1 MNTEE
6 ILPKSVIVHI
16 DRFSLSKD
24 LQLEALEE
32 FKELCLSSGTSV
44 SAEVSGKIDRP
55 SPNFFVRHGKLEEI
69 KALVKD
75 HKANLVIFNNDLTP
89 SQERNLEK
97 FLGTRV
103 LDRTSLILDIFATRA
118 SSHIG
123 KLQVELAQLTHLST
137 RLVRGWS
144 HLERQKGGIGLRGPG
159 ETQLETDRRLI
170 GHRIKSLKKRLD
182 KAHNQKEVN
191 RYARS
196 KGKEM
201 VVALVGYTNAG
212 KTTLFNYLTQ
222 NNLYVADKPFATLDS
237 VTRKN
242 DMPQLRNIL
251 FSDTV
256 GFISNLPTQLVE
268 SFKATLDDLSSADLL
283 LHVVDISDKDHRFKV
298 SEVDK
303 ILKDLGLS
311 EKPLIRVNNKC
322 DKLELTDFEELSK
335 HSQNQ
340 IWLSSVTYEGFQSL
354 FETINFKLKG
364 SLTSNWIS
372 LSPKLGWLRAELYST
387 GGVLEERISAE
398 GLIEL
403 HLESYQNDLI
413 KLLDV
418 EGFALIN
425 KKQTQEAI

>member
-1 MNTEE
+1 MTTEE
-6 ILPKSVIVHI
+6 ELPKSIIVHI

-24 LQLEALEE
+24 LQLDAFQE
-32 FKELCLSSGTSV
+32 FKELCVASGTEV
-44 SAEVSGKIDRP
+44 CAEITGKIDRP
-55 SPNFFVRHGKLEEI
+55 SPTYFVRQGKLEEI
-69 KALVKD
+69 KKLVIKNNT
-75 HKANLVIFNNDLTP
+75 NLVIFNNDLSP

-97 FLGTRV
+97 YLGARV
-103 LDRTSLILDIFATRA
+103 LDRTALILDIFACRA
-118 SSHIG
+118 TSHVG

-170 GHRIKSLKKRLD
+170 GHRIKNLKKRLE

-191 RYARS
+191 RYSRK
-196 KGKEM
+196 KGKNS

-212 KTTLFNYLTQ
+212 KTTLFNYLTK
-222 NNLYVADKPFATLDS
+222 NNLFVADMPFATLDS

-242 DMPQLRNIL
+242 NMPQLRNIL

-268 SFKATLDDLSSADLL
+268 SFKATLDDLGSADLL

-298 SEVDK
+298 SEVEK
-303 ILKDLGLS
+303 LLKDLNLS
-311 EKPLIRVNNKC
+311 DKPIIRVNNKS
-322 DKLELTDFEELSK
+322 DKLELSNLNNLSLNS
-335 HSQNQ
+335 HDQ
-340 IWLSSVTYEGFQSL
+340 V
-354 FETINFKLKG
+354 
-364 SLTSNWIS
+364 WIS
-372 LSPKLGWLRAELYST
+372 STTYDGFESLLKNINTCLNGTLLNQWVALDAKLGWLRAELYSQEK
-387 GGVLEERISAE
+387 VIDERISPE

-403 HLESYQNDLI
+403 RLEIYKNDLI
-413 KLLDV
+413 KMKHI

-425 KKQTQEAI
+425 KNQTQEAI